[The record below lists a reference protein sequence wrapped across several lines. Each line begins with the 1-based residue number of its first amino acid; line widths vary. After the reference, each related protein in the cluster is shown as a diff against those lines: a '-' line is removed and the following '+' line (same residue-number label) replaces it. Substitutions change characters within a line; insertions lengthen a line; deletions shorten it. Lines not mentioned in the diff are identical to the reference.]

1 MGGWKA
7 SAAAAAAAKFQR
19 ERRFRAVSARVH
31 TCCRSPQRDHLVLM
45 LASARDRRTATLYSH
60 ATPDFKLDAVG
71 NLRPQGVFTLLE
83 SRSYRRQ
90 VGIRDGTSPQSAGIP
105 TPDTIYTPQYLLLSA
120 LLAGQMRGSC
130 SI

>member
-1 MGGWKA
+1 MEGVCGGGGGGEIPA
-7 SAAAAAAAKFQR
+7 RTALPGGVSTRTYLLSISAEGPLGSHA
-19 ERRFRAVSARVH
+19 
-31 TCCRSPQRDHLVLM
+31 CL
-45 LASARDRRTATLYSH
+45 RDRRTATLYSH

-105 TPDTIYTPQYLLLSA
+105 TPGTIYTPQYLLLSA

>member
-7 SAAAAAAAKFQR
+7 SAAAAAKFQR

-45 LASARDRRTATLYSH
+45 LASARDRRTATQYSH
-60 ATPDFKLDAVG
+60 VTRDFELDAVG

-83 SRSYRRQ
+83 SWCYSRQ
-90 VGIRDGTSPQSAGIP
+90 VGIRDGMSPQSAGIP
-105 TPDTIYTPQYLLLSA
+105 NPL
-120 LLAGQMRGSC
+120 
-130 SI
+130 